1 MNRLTMIE
9 NLLCGGSDIIG
20 EASGDNPAVS
30 LIMRFFRDFGPRPV
44 PQSVTIK
51 I

>member
-1 MNRLTMIE
+1 MILTMIE
-9 NLLCGGSDIIG
+9 NLLCGGNDMIG
-20 EASGDNPAVS
+20 DASGDNPAVS
-30 LIMRFFRDFGPRPV
+30 LIMRFFSDFGPSPV